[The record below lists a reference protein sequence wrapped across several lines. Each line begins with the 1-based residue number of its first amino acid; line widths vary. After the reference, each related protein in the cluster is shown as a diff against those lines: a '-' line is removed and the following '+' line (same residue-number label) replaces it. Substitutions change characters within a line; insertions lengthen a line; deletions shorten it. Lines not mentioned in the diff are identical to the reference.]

1 MRNRILSLTVGAL
14 VALPLAARA
23 DDPIVLK
30 LPIGSPLNSPVFLN
44 ATKPWIEE
52 VEKEAAGLVK
62 IQVFPPGAL
71 NNPQNVYDR
80 LVNNVY
86 ELAYGIH
93 GPITTVFP
101 RTSVAELPFL
111 ATESEHSSQALWDLV
126 PNGTIASEY
135 AAIRPLALF
144 IYPQTQLHFTKPV
157 KTMEDMKGIKIGAQS
172 RVMADI
178 SDMLGATPITTSP
191 PDVYEMASRRVI
203 TGVMMAWTGV
213 QQFKVHEVT
222 NFHVEAFMGSL
233 TGFVMM
239 NKPAYEKLPQAAKD
253 VFDRTTGTALSK
265 RFGIALDGIAKAQRA
280 AVEKM
285 PGHTIITLSPA
296 ERARWEKQVQPAFQ
310 HWVERV
316 PDGAKVLT
324 AFRAALKKEGAVSQ

>member
-1 MRNRILSLTVGAL
+1 LIAMLAVGCAA
-14 VALPLAARA
+14 ALPLAARA
-23 DDPIVLK
+23 EEPIVLK

-62 IQVFPPGAL
+62 IQVYPPGAL
-71 NNPQNVYDR
+71 NTPQNVYDR

-111 ATESEHSSQALWDLV
+111 ATESEHASQALWDLQA
-126 PNGTIASEY
+126 NGTIAAEY
-135 AAIRPLALF
+135 AAVRPLALF
-144 IYPQTQLHFTKPV
+144 IYPQTQLHFTKPIH
-157 KTMEDMKGIKIGAQS
+157 TMEDLKGIKIGAQS
-172 RVMADI
+172 RVMAEL
-178 SDMLGATPITTSP
+178 SDLLGATPITTSP
-191 PDVYEMASRRVI
+191 PDVYEMANRHTI

-222 NFHVEAFMGSL
+222 KYHVEAFMGSL

-239 NKPAYEKLPQAAKD
+239 SKPAYEKLPRKAKD

-265 RFGIALDGIAKAQRA
+265 RFGIALDGIAKRQRA
-280 AVEKM
+280 AVEAM
-285 PGHTIITLSPA
+285 PDHTIITLSPD
-296 ERARWEKQVQPAFQ
+296 ERARWEKQVQPVYD
-310 HWVERV
+310 HWVARV
-316 PDGAKVLT
+316 PDGAKVLA
-324 AFRAALKKEGAVSQ
+324 AFRAALAQEMPKN

>member
-1 MRNRILSLTVGAL
+1 MKKWMLSLAGAL
-14 VALPLAARA
+14 IALPLAARA

-30 LPIGSPLNSPVFLN
+30 LPIGSPLTSPVFLN
-44 ATKPWIEE
+44 STKPWIEE
-52 VEKEAAGLVK
+52 IEKEGGGLLK
-62 IQVFPPGAL
+62 IQVYPPGSL
-71 NNPQNVYDR
+71 NNAQNVYDR

-111 ATESEHSSQALWDLV
+111 ATESEHASQALWDLV
-126 PNGTIASEY
+126 ENGTIAKEY
-135 AAIRPLALF
+135 AAVRPLGLF

-157 KTMEDMKGIKIGAQS
+157 RTMEDMKGIKVGAQS

-178 SDMLGATPITTSP
+178 CNLLGATPITTSP
-191 PDVYEMASRRVI
+191 PDVYEMANRHTI

-239 NKPAYEKLPQAAKD
+239 NTPAYDRLPQKAKD
-253 VFDRTTGTALSK
+253 IFDRNSYRALSK
-265 RFGIALDGIAKAQRA
+265 RFGVALDGIAKAQRS

-285 PGHTIITLSPA
+285 PNHTIITLSPA
-296 ERARWEKQVQPAFQ
+296 ERARWEKQVQPVYQ
-310 HWVERV
+310 HWVEGV
-316 PDGAKVLT
+316 PDGAKVLA
-324 AFRAALKKEGAVSQ
+324 AFRAALQKETPKK

>member
-1 MRNRILSLTVGAL
+1 MFRRRAALAL
-14 VALPLAARA
+14 VVTAFLVVPARA
-23 DDPIVLK
+23 DEPIVLK
-30 LPIGSPLNSPVFLN
+30 LPIGSPLTSPVFLN
-44 ATKPWIEE
+44 ATKPWIEDI
-52 VEKEAAGLVK
+52 EKEGEGIVK
-62 IQVFPPGAL
+62 IQVFPPGSL
-71 NNPQNVYDR
+71 NSPENVYDR

-111 ATESEHSSQALWDLV
+111 ATESEHASQALWDLV
-126 PNGTIASEY
+126 ANGTIASEY
-135 AAIRPLALF
+135 AAVRPLGLF

-157 KTMEDMKGIKIGAQS
+157 RTMAEMKGIKIGAQS

-178 SDMLGATPITTSP
+178 ADMLGATPITTAP
-191 PDVYEMASRRVI
+191 PDVYAMASRNLI

-222 NFHVEAFMGSL
+222 SYHVEAFMGSL

-239 NKPAYEKLPQAAKD
+239 NKPAYEKLPQKAKD
-253 VFDRTTGTALSK
+253 VFDRNSYGALSK
-265 RFGIALDGIAKAQRA
+265 RFGVALDGIARAQRA
-280 AVEKM
+280 AVEKL
-285 PGHTIITLSPA
+285 PGHTIITLSAA
-296 ERARWEKQVQPAFQ
+296 ERARWEKQVQPAFD

-316 PDGAKVLT
+316 PDGAKVLV
-324 AFRAALKKEGAVSQ
+324 AFRDALAKEMPK